1 MPFEDH
7 SAPQYNL
14 YFKEETPGNDPLFI
28 RMNKNWV
35 LTEFK
40 VTVTEIE
47 E

>member
-14 YFKEETPGNDPLFI
+14 YTKEETPGNDSLFI
-28 RMNKNWV
+28 RMNKNWGLV
-35 LTEFK
+35 EFK
-40 VTVTEIE
+40 VTVTELE